1 MSVMDWRAAAAKR
14 GLVVTDLAE
23 HVGTEI
29 GGIFLG
35 DDHDA
40 ETIALIR
47 AACVERTLLLF
58 RGQTGFRPQPISPSP
73 SGSAAAPTCIRCAT
87 TVCPNTTRSSWS
99 AMSTIGTQGGR
110 TPGPGRQRS
119 G

>member
-14 GLVVTDLAE
+14 GLMVTDLAE

-29 GGIFLG
+29 GGLFLG

-58 RGQTGFRPQPISPSP
+58 RGQTELSPS
-73 SGSAAAPTCIRCAT
+73 AYLAFAERF
-87 TVCPNTTRSSWS
+87 
-99 AMSTIGTQGGR
+99 GGR
-110 TPGPGRQRS
+110 ADLHSLIFVVGNVHEQDTRGQDTKAGSPKVGLNW
-119 G
+119 